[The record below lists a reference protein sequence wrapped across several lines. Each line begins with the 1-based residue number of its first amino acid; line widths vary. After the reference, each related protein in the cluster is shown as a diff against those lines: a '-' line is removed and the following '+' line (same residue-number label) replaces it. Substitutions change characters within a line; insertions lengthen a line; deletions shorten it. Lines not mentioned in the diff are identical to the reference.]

1 MAAIAKSAKL
11 PVAENR
17 HSACE
22 KQSLVCRPGAVL
34 QEQSFDICDR
44 YVIYLIVAP
53 LREGAK
59 TFDQKLFSRLGVQK
73 AEKDW
78 L

>member
-1 MAAIAKSAKL
+1 MAAVAKSANL

-34 QEQSFDICDR
+34 QQQSFDICDG
-44 YVIYLIVAP
+44 YVIYLIVAS

-59 TFDQKLFSRLGVQK
+59 AFDQELLCRS
-73 AEKDW
+73 
-78 L
+78 

>member
-1 MAAIAKSAKL
+1 MAAIAKSANL

-34 QEQSFDICDR
+34 QQQSFDICDG
-44 YVIYLIVAP
+44 YVNYLIVAS
-53 LREGAK
+53 LGKGAK
-59 TFDQKLFSRLGVQK
+59 TFDQKLLSRLGVK
-73 AEKDW
+73 EAEKNR